1 MKKYLSAVLA
11 CIMCFSLYSCD
22 KETESSISESNTD
35 VVTSVND
42 VENKNETTTGNNTQN
57 TEPLNTDIAKDRLVT
72 DNTEIINIANK
83 HFEAYF
89 NGIKNGSH
97 DECFS
102 GYPDFYKKAVEKE
115 NKEYDQEND
124 EYIKEIDTNLASAYG
139 DDYYAYAT
147 VTAILQIVD
156 TSLAEMESIINKSF
170 DIDIVLEDAFSVQVN
185 QVIRGKLNSI
195 SEEMEYL
202 LIKVDGEYYLYD
214 QYYETA

>member
-22 KETESSISESNTD
+22 KEKESSVSEVSTNTI
-35 VVTSVND
+35 TSAND
-42 VENKNETTTGNNTQN
+42 TEAKNETTTTNNPQN

-115 NKEYDQEND
+115 NKEYNQEND
-124 EYIKEIDTNLASAYG
+124 EYIKEIDANLASTYG

-147 VTAILQIVD
+147 VSAILQIVD

-170 DIDIVLEDAFSVQVN
+170 NIDIELEDAFSVQVN
-185 QVIRGKLNSI
+185 QVVRGKLDST
-195 SEEMEYL
+195 SKEMEYL
-202 LIKVDGEYYLYD
+202 LIKVDGKYYLYD